1 MGKSDF
7 RSETRNRFSLVRLL
21 FLVYIRPD
29 LIGTFFLNTMINFN
43 GSIASNEANLLTNN
57 RGFLYG
63 DAVFETIKI
72 VKSKILFLEDHY
84 FRLMSSM
91 RIVRMEIPMN
101 FTMEYLEEQILNLV
115 KAKSLEN
122 SARARITVFRNDGG
136 YYLPQNNSI
145 SYLITAEAIENA
157 PYSIIQKEYVVDLY
171 TDFYV
176 TKQLLSSIKTTNK
189 ILNITASIY
198 ARENDLD
205 NCLLLNDSKNVI
217 EALQGN
223 IFMLKGN
230 TLVTPPVSE
239 GCLNGVMRKQI
250 LSLAKTV
257 DKLEV
262 VEEVISPFD
271 LQKAD
276 ELFVT
281 NVIKGIQPI
290 TKYRKKMYSTDFSKL
305 LVQKLNDTI
314 NWI

>member
-1 MGKSDF
+1 
-7 RSETRNRFSLVRLL
+7 
-21 FLVYIRPD
+21 
-29 LIGTFFLNTMINFN
+29 MINFN
-43 GSIASNEANLLTNN
+43 GSIVFDDSNLLTHN
-57 RGFLYG
+57 RAFLYG
-63 DAVFETIKI
+63 DAVFETVKI
-72 VKSKILFLEDHY
+72 VNSKILFLEDHY
-84 FRLMSSM
+84 FRFMSSM

-101 FTMEYLEEQILNLV
+101 FTMEFLEEQILTLA

-122 SARARITVFRNDGG
+122 SARARITVYRNDGG
-136 YYLPQNNSI
+136 YYLPQNNTI
-145 SYLITAEAIENA
+145 SFIITVEGIEDRS
-157 PYSIIQKEYVVDLY
+157 YSIIQKEYVVDLY

-198 ARENDLD
+198 ASENDLD
-205 NCLLLNDSKNVI
+205 NCLLLNDSKNVV

-223 IFMLKGN
+223 LFMLKGN

-250 LSLAKTV
+250 LSVAKTIENIEV
-257 DKLEV
+257 LE
-262 VEEVISPFD
+262 EAISPFD

-290 TKYRKKMYSTDFSKL
+290 TKYRKKIYSIDFSKL
-305 LVQKLNDTI
+305 IVQKLNDII
-314 NWI
+314 NRD